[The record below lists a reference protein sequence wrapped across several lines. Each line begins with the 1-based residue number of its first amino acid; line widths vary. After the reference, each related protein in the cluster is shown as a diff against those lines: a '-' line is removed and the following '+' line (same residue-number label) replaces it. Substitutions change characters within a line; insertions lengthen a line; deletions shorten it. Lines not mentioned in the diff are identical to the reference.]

1 VKSLFQFFSF
11 ILPVGLAIRL
21 ARSSMKPV
29 DVRKNQIR
37 SILFIVLTALVGSLV
52 IRTDLIILA
61 EEALRRVFSV
71 VHHLE
76 SPEVA
81 TIATVPTIQSGGSF
95 SVGTPVFGGGGGL
108 SSGGSFTVSG
118 NLGQPVTGSSVGGG
132 FSSGGG
138 TFSGQNPACVP
149 LLIDQTTLESGKV
162 GQPYNQQLTQSLGTA
177 PLIWSIV
184 SGALPAGLSLN
195 STSGL
200 ISGIPRAGGTFT
212 LLVSIADSNTCT
224 GEQAFN
230 LVINSV
236 NPGPGQPLS
245 YLDGQ
250 FAGQMAGSVLIYN
263 IYTSAVATDRQ
274 ETRITLT
281 NVNPQISS
289 YVHLFFVDGRDC
301 SVADSFVCL
310 TPNQTVSFLA
320 GDLDP
325 ETTGY
330 LVAVATDASGC
341 PVNFNF
347 LIGGALVKFQSGHA
361 ANLPAQSAM
370 ALTGWSTICGA
381 EANEAVLRFD
391 GQRYSLLPRALAV
404 TSLAARANGNETLL
418 IINRLGGDLG
428 TGGDPPGNLYG
439 LLFND
444 LEEGVSFSIPAAG
457 CQLQMI
463 LSGSVLRTTPRIER
477 YIPAGRTGWMKFW
490 TAEEKGIAGAVINRA
505 DAIGGYNQG
514 HNLHILTTTDKVVY
528 KIPVFPPSC

>member
-1 VKSLFQFFSF
+1 LRVFADIQSDQPSDQ
-11 ILPVGLAIRL
+11 ISQIIA
-21 ARSSMKPV
+21 SMKPV
-29 DVRKNQIR
+29 DVIYNRR
-37 SILFIVLTALVGSLV
+37 LTVMLILLTAFVGLLV
-52 IRTDLIILA
+52 IRPDLIILA
-61 EEALRRVFSV
+61 EGRVRRIFTSTHHSDFS
-71 VHHLE
+71 
-76 SPEVA
+76 EVA
-81 TIATVPTIQSGGSF
+81 VIANPPVIQSGGSF
-95 SVGTPVFGGGGGL
+95 SIGTPVFGGGGGF
-108 SSGGSFTVSG
+108 SSGGGFSVSG
-118 NLGQPVTGSSVGGG
+118 NLGQPVTGSSAGGG

-138 TFSGQNPACVP
+138 TFSGQNPACVM

-162 GQPYNQQLTQSLGTA
+162 GQPYNQQLTQSLGAA

-212 LLVSIADSNTCT
+212 LLVSVADGNTCT

-230 LVINSV
+230 LIINSI

-263 IYTSAVATDRQ
+263 IYTSAAATDRQ

-281 NVNPQISS
+281 NVNPQTSS
-289 YVHLFFVDGRDC
+289 YAHLFFVDGRDC

-361 ANLPAQSAM
+361 ANLPAQSVM

-381 EANEAVLRFD
+381 EANEALLRFD
-391 GQRYSLLPRALAV
+391 GQSYSLLPRALAV

-428 TGGDPPGNLYG
+428 TGGEPPGNLYG

-457 CQLQMI
+457 CQVRMI

-477 YIPAGRTGWMKFW
+477 HIPAGRTGWMKFW
-490 TAEEKGIAGAVINRA
+490 TAEEQGIAGAVINRA

-514 HNLHILTTTDKVVY
+514 HNLHILTTTDKAIY